1 MSKISNTQ
9 LREMLALGLITAEK
23 FQESITLGVASASK
37 RGKIDV
43 MCDNFPEFAEIK
55 TKLDEFHTTHKDEV
69 NEVMT
74 DNGFEPVTKISL
86 NIAK

>member
-1 MSKISNTQ
+1 MSKISNKQ
-9 LREMLALGLITAEK
+9 LREMLNLGLITEEK
-23 FQESITLGVASASK
+23 FQETIALGVASASK

-43 MCDNFPEFAEIK
+43 LCDNFSEFAEIK
-55 TKLDEFHTTHKDEV
+55 TRLDEFYATNQADI
-69 NEVMT
+69 NAVMS

>member
-43 MCDNFPEFAEIK
+43 LCDKFPEFAEIK
-55 TKLDEFHTTHKDEV
+55 TRLDEFHTTNKDKV
-69 NEVMT
+69 DEVMT

>member
-1 MSKISNTQ
+1 MSKISNKQ
-9 LREMLALGLITAEK
+9 LREMLNLGLITEDK
-23 FQESITLGVASASK
+23 FQETIALGVASGAK

-43 MCDNFPEFAEIK
+43 LCDNFSEFAEIK
-55 TKLDEFHTTHKDEV
+55 TRLDEFYATNQDAIDD
-69 NEVMT
+69 VME